1 MLAMGVKRIVQINC
15 DQPKGERDA
24 ICDKCHLP
32 LDHHGIRYEILEYDD
47 LYDVYALHAIARE
60 GYNPNVSVNTR
71 MLVLHVSGSAFAKFK
86 EFV

>member
-32 LDHHGIRYEILEYDD
+32 LVHHGIRYEILEYDD